1 MDHLRY
7 WTWISTRKKKRETAQ
22 CTVQWHSECSDFV
35 VWCSERGN
43 DVAKESTV
51 IGPSPSTAVPVPSSA
66 SLYAVP
72 SFDCGA
78 RHRPPTPS
86 LPESLAWHHTTT
98 PHTTR
103 KLADGGVAS
112 GRESESESESERR
125 VECGMYHHIPAWP
138 CFTWVGVARHGDE
151 AHWRGLRCRTYPSP
165 PHTIS
170 LKSQSPKDLP
180 RRDLTSHLRQGV
192 VYCRVP

>member
-1 MDHLRY
+1 M
-7 WTWISTRKKKRETAQ
+7 
-22 CTVQWHSECSDFV
+22 
-35 VWCSERGN
+35 VWCYERDN

-78 RHRPPTPS
+78 RHHPPTPS
-86 LPESLAWHHTTT
+86 LPESLAWHHT

-103 KLADGGVAS
+103 TEELPES
-112 GRESESESESERR
+112 GRESESESERR

-138 CFTWVGVARHGDE
+138 CFTWVGVARHDDE
-151 AHWRGLRCRTYPSP
+151 AHWRGSRCRTYPSP